1 MRCCAFSRE
10 IPFVQTDFLGYGFLC
25 GVENNDAGDLI

>member
-10 IPFVQTDFLGYGFLC
+10 NPFVQYDFLGYGFLC
-25 GVENNDAGDLI
+25 GAENNDAGDLI

>member
-10 IPFVQTDFLGYGFLC
+10 NPFMQYDFLGYGFLC
-25 GVENNDAGDLI
+25 GAENNDVGDLI